1 MTLRAQK
8 WWIAGGVVCGLL
20 LMALYAIVDPAT
32 APFPRCPFLMLTG
45 LKCPGC
51 GSQRAVHALLHADF
65 ATAWG
70 YNALL
75 VVSLP
80 VVALMVYS
88 QFERRKRPRLYNR
101 LNSQAVIITALVV
114 IIIWWIARNIWN
126 F

>member
-1 MTLRAQK
+1 
-8 WWIAGGVVCGLL
+8 
-20 LMALYAIVDPAT
+20 
-32 APFPRCPFLMLTG
+32 MLTG

-65 ATAWG
+65 AAAWG

-75 VVSLP
+75 VVSVP